1 MFRSR
6 HTSRACTRA
15 RAQRVVL
22 DAMRGRSIR
31 LRAKL
36 ALPIRPRALPGLS
49 SSSCSALP
57 PLSPAASLSAC
68 SHFLMLNLLG
78 PCHLALSTT
87 LTFGVW
93 TRLFHEQVRALW
105 DFTATSDNEI
115 SLEEDDVIT
124 LTGVIDGGWWEGD
137 LNGVV
142 GFFPANYVEVVQ
154 SDEAVRAYAPRARRA
169 RTVSHTHTRPLSLA
183 TFPFPSTTT
192 RQHGRP

>member
-1 MFRSR
+1 
-6 HTSRACTRA
+6 
-15 RAQRVVL
+15 
-22 DAMRGRSIR
+22 
-31 LRAKL
+31 
-36 ALPIRPRALPGLS
+36 
-49 SSSCSALP
+49 
-57 PLSPAASLSAC
+57 
-68 SHFLMLNLLG
+68 MLNLLG

-154 SDEAVRAYAPRARRA
+154 SDEAVRAYAPRARAEHAPPARRSHAPSFAGAVPQYDYSTARQTMMHMQEQIGLSDVKDKGISAERNRTWYITYKQQEAVKAGRA
-169 RTVSHTHTRPLSLA
+169 RPCTDAPAAMLTASHFLH
-183 TFPFPSTTT
+183 PSV
-192 RQHGRP
+192 